1 MDAEDLNLSGLEACR
16 SIRLRL
22 LLADYRGMTDN
33 DLVLASVL
41 SPSIFKFRQ
50 TKGETSFLFD
60 GIDVLS
66 VHSQEFAMIV
76 QGT

>member
-1 MDAEDLNLSGLEACR
+1 M
-16 SIRLRL
+16 
-22 LLADYRGMTDN
+22 ADYRGMTDN